1 MFITKKNYDEIIKR
15 LDACEKELGIG
26 KTDCCIWGWGIDGD
40 MVERERPT
48 LRDKVETIEN
58 QIGGRTIYRT
68 ELEFIKNKKSNKT
81 KK

>member
-15 LDACEKELGIG
+15 LDACEQELGIG
-26 KTDCCIWGWGIDGD
+26 EPKYYVDGCE
-40 MVERERPT
+40 VLFGKRSRPT